1 MIDSVYPI
9 LALDISTPIAHA
21 CLLTSPEHASHAQS
35 KVGQHHSHTVLPLL
49 EELLHAENITW
60 TDLNLLVLGKGPG
73 SFTGLRI
80 AAASMAGINASLT
93 LPMWGISSLAIT
105 AMQVESDELVWVVE
119 DARAHEVFLG
129 CYRNGIEQQSDACVH
144 VDTLCSHTD
153 GDEPRNYVCS
163 SDFDVD
169 GEAWQRLDVHYTRAH
184 AMSRLIQ
191 KNIQHINIQ
200 DLSTEVQ
207 PAYLQLSQAER
218 LLKHA

>member
-21 CLLTSPEHASHAQS
+21 CLLTSSEHASHAQG
-35 KVGQHHSHTVLPLL
+35 KVGQQHSHTVLPLL
-49 EELLHAENITW
+49 EGLLHAEHITW
-60 TDLNLLVLGKGPG
+60 NDLNLLVLGKGPG
-73 SFTGLRI
+73 SLTGLRI

-105 AMQVESDELVWVVE
+105 AMQVESDEPVWVIE
-119 DARAHEVFLG
+119 DARASEVFLG
-129 CYRNGIEQQSDACVH
+129 CYCNGVEQQADSCVH
-144 VDTLCSHTD
+144 IDTLCSHTD
-153 GDEPRNYVCS
+153 DGEARNYICS
-163 SDFDVD
+163 SDFSIH
-169 GEAWQRLDVHYTRAH
+169 GEAWQRLEVQYDRAQ

-191 KNIQHINIQ
+191 TNIQHINIQ
-200 DLSTEVQ
+200 GLSTEVQ